1 MFKLFLF
8 LAHLTLFS
16 TISCNNVD
24 STDIEIA
31 EDLNISE
38 DSMEAI
44 NKDNWVITPDGSENY
59 LNFSS
64 EYIFDQENLKNYY

>member
-1 MFKLFLF
+1 MFKLYLF

-16 TISCNNVD
+16 TISCNNVN

-64 EYIFDQENLKNYY
+64 EYICFI